1 MDQDKIML
9 DALGFRE
16 YEDLFSDIPKE
27 IRKRDFSLD
36 KHIAEHELLTEAH
49 RLSKTNDFSDFHNF
63 LGCGS
68 YDRVIPASVDSL
80 VTRAEF
86 ITAYTPY
93 QAEISQ
99 GMLQSLFEYQSLSS
113 DLMGMDATNSSMYDG
128 PTSLG
133 EAVRMAYRVN
143 QRSVILIPENMY
155 ANKRSILENYVSGL
169 DVRFVEYAMDQE
181 TGKIDLADLQSKIG
195 PEVSAVIVENPNSY
209 GIIDDNVLKVKEL
222 LKDQLLIAY
231 VDPISLGVLTPPGEY
246 GADIAVAE
254 GQQLG
259 IHQNYGGP
267 YLGIFSFRKE
277 LVRKSPGRIIG
288 ETTDAVGRRSFV
300 MTLQTREQ
308 HIRRDK
314 ATSNIC
320 TNQALMGITAL
331 CYLSVVGP
339 DGLKKVALATMKHSS
354 DLRSAI
360 RKTARVDSN
369 IFTGQSFSDVPVRIA
384 LKPEE
389 LDRLLKDGRIFGG
402 ISLAK
407 LIRNKRGNLDNAYFF
422 SVTEKTTGS
431 MIQSLASVLG
441 GA

>member
-1 MDQDKIML
+1 ML

-267 YLGIFSFRKE
+267 YLGMFSFRKE